1 VEILKIQS
9 ILPSR
14 QLKLQSPMISMTH
27 DRTRDESLFVRVLEP
42 IDLLLQA
49 KPVVFEQ
56 LS

>member
-14 QLKLQSPMISMTH
+14 QLELQSPMISMTH
-27 DRTRDESLFVRVLEP
+27 DRTRDSLFVRVLEP

>member
-14 QLKLQSPMISMTH
+14 QLELQSPMISMTH
-27 DRTRDESLFVRVLEP
+27 DRTRDSLFVRVLEP
-42 IDLLLQA
+42 IHFLLQT
-49 KPVVFEQ
+49 KPAVFKQ